1 MAMDRM
7 GTTSRTEPR
16 PRVSFQEMWSTGRVL
31 NPRTLVLQMR
41 HNPYF
46 QLLMRTAPPSKTLK
60 GMQRNLLS
68 GVKLVLFS
76 MGLGRERRL

>member
-41 HNPYF
+41 HNLYF
-46 QLLMRTAPPSKTLK
+46 Q
-60 GMQRNLLS
+60 
-68 GVKLVLFS
+68 
-76 MGLGRERRL
+76 